1 MNKRL
6 FAELRKRGTAGMA
19 LAALLVPGGASHTQA
34 QAPQNATTTN
44 TERHPMANESRFIC
58 NLNALNPAERAQ
70 HKQLTRKLIAASK
83 EVVETAKG
91 YEFRFSSSIVSVA
104 ELAGWV
110 EAEAKCCP
118 FFDFHIDLE
127 REGSLVCLRLTGRE
141 GVKPFIQAEFQVP
154 AK

>member
-19 LAALLVPGGASHTQA
+19 LAVLLVPGGASHTQV

-44 TERHPMANESRFIC
+44 TERHTMANESRFIC
-58 NLNALNPAERAQ
+58 NLSALNSAERAQ
-70 HKQLTRKLIAASK
+70 HKQLTAKLIAARN

-91 YEFRFSSSIVSVA
+91 YEFQFNSSMVSVA

-110 EAEAKCCP
+110 QAEAKCCP

-127 REGSLVCLRLTGRE
+127 RGGSLVCLRLTGQE
-141 GVKPFIQAEFQVP
+141 GIKAFIQAEFQVP

>member
-6 FAELRKRGTAGMA
+6 FAEFRKRGTAAITLA
-19 LAALLVPGGASHTQA
+19 LFLVPGGATHTQA
-34 QAPQNATTTN
+34 QAPQNAVATN
-44 TERHPMANESRFIC
+44 TERHTMANESKFIC
-58 NLNALNPAERAQ
+58 NPNALNPAERAQ
-70 HKQLTRKLIAASK
+70 HKQLTAKLIAARK
-83 EVVETAKG
+83 EVVETVKG
-91 YEFRFSSSIVSVA
+91 YEFQFNSSMVSVA

-127 REGSLVCLRLTGRE
+127 RRGNLVCLRLTGEE
-141 GVKPFIQAEFQVP
+141 GIKPFIQAGFQVP

>member
-1 MNKRL
+1 MNKRP

-19 LAALLVPGGASHTQA
+19 LAALLVPGGASPTQTQA
-34 QAPQNATTTN
+34 PSAGAN
-44 TERHPMANESRFIC
+44 TERHSMANESKFTC
-58 NLNALNPAERAQ
+58 NVNALNPAERAP
-70 HKQLTRKLIAASK
+70 HKQLTRKLIAARN

-91 YEFRFSSSIVSVA
+91 SEFQFSSSRVSVA

-127 REGSLVCLRLTGRE
+127 REGGLVCLRLTGEE
-141 GVKPFIQAEFQVP
+141 GIKPFIRAEFQVP

>member
-1 MNKRL
+1 
-6 FAELRKRGTAGMA
+6 
-19 LAALLVPGGASHTQA
+19 
-34 QAPQNATTTN
+34 
-44 TERHPMANESRFIC
+44 MANESKFTC

-70 HKQLTRKLIAASK
+70 HKQLTTKLIAARN
-83 EVVETAKG
+83 EIVETGKG
-91 YEFRFSSSIVSVA
+91 YEFQFSSPMVSVA

-127 REGSLVCLRLTGRE
+127 RGGSLVCLRLTGEE
-141 GVKPFIQAEFQVP
+141 GIKPFIRVEFQVP

>member
-1 MNKRL
+1 MSKRL
-6 FAELRKRGTAGMA
+6 FAEFRKRGAAGMA
-19 LAALLVPGGASHTQA
+19 LAVLLVPGGASHTQT
-34 QAPQNATTTN
+34 QAPSATTN
-44 TERHPMANESRFIC
+44 TDRHTMANESKFTC
-58 NLNALNPAERAQ
+58 NVNALDPAERAQ
-70 HKQLTRKLIAASK
+70 HKQSTRKLIAARN

-91 YEFRFSSSIVSVA
+91 YEFRFSSSVVSVA

-127 REGSLVCLRLTGRE
+127 REGSLVCLRLTGEE
-141 GVKPFIQAEFQVP
+141 GIKRFIRAEFQVP

>member
-1 MNKRL
+1 MDKRP
-6 FAELRKRGTAGMA
+6 FAELRKGDTAGMA
-19 LAALLVPGGASHTQA
+19 LAALLVPGGASPTLTQA
-34 QAPQNATTTN
+34 PSAGTN
-44 TERHPMANESRFIC
+44 TERHSMANESKFTC
-58 NLNALNPAERAQ
+58 NVNALNPAERAL
-70 HKQLTRKLIAASK
+70 HKQLTRKLIAARN

-91 YEFRFSSSIVSVA
+91 YKFQFRSSMVSVA

-127 REGSLVCLRLTGRE
+127 REGSLVCLRLTGEE
-141 GVKPFIQAEFQVP
+141 GIKPFIRAEFQVP